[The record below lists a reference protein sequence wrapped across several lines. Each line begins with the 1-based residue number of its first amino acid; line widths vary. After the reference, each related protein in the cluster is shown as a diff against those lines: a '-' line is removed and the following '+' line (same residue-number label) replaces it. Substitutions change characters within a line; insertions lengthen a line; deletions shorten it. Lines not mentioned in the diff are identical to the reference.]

1 MATFDPK
8 EVFVVLGFDKL
19 REVVGDLDQNFLAFV
34 IGDLTI
40 GDGDGGLYHWIEDRT
55 TADDGAETIVPPT
68 QLPAR
73 RGCWRRMFGYGA
85 TEGSRVVNS
94 ITELRALDGNT
105 SSLQSVVMSGYASAG
120 DGGGGTWIWTTDTT
134 STDNTGTI
142 VVTSTSPRAG
152 CWKRV
157 SSGPWNV
164 LWWGAV
170 ADNATDNI
178 TAFQNAIDAC
188 EMAFAPNRGR
198 SLFVPSGQYY
208 FSQTIRITNRIN
220 IIGDHGSSAG
230 GGTYLRFAAS
240 KTGIYIGT
248 GSGVDG
254 SFSTISQ
261 LTLVGGGGS
270 SVTAE
275 GTSTQDTTNVST
287 MNTLYASAHGVHL
300 NAQATLHEVFVTGF
314 AGNGFHVYANF
325 DVVGTSANTSAF
337 YTCYAYANSGNG
349 FHFQGPDSNACTTIR
364 ASSTDNGGWGIFE
377 GSFLGNFHGGAHVD
391 SNTSGGFTTDSNP
404 NNYSVFSGCYVE
416 PGQTCAVSAPAMI
429 VGGHHNGT
437 LGDSVAQLGKVFN
450 TDIEIRPD
458 ARSDQPGA
466 TRDRILLGV
475 DGDAF
480 YYDPAD
486 TSEVPLRIK
495 YYTSASGYGQNGW
508 FTLNVGNTDSDN
520 PIAVSGENAAETRSL
535 CWLLNGTYLGNGGAR
550 GFTSYRL
557 MPSELP
563 NAAANTVTAQ
573 GTRQGDFFFQGATGT
588 NDGILGY
595 ACTGSGTPA
604 QYNPVY
610 KDRRVVVDRNTTTNN
625 KVVTE
630 STTSRTLADTD
641 DNVTILCTNVGAIT
655 ITAPSTLTKGT
666 IVRLVQ
672 AAAGQ
677 ITVVGSGGVVIRVPT
692 GRAATSRALYSCVE
706 VEMIGSLDAE
716 VRGDLTGI
724 GDVLGPASST
734 DNAIVRFDSTT
745 GKLVQNSGVLVDD
758 SANLVL
764 PKTSGV
770 GVKVDVA
777 SPTFAWADIIGNLD
791 PKTSGAGTPTLN
803 AFRGGNVNVFSFAA
817 NDLAD
822 MQFHIPHD
830 YLPGSDIYIHVHWA
844 HNGTAIS
851 GSFVCDFFH
860 TYQKG
865 HNQGDFPAEKTLTLT
880 VSTPD
885 IATIPQYRH
894 RVDEVQLSAASP
906 SAAQIDSDDLEPDG
920 VILMRMRTT
929 TIPTITGSVA
939 RNEPYIFFVDIHYQ
953 TTGVIGTKAKSPGFW
968 T

>member
-40 GDGDGGLYHWIEDRT
+40 GDGEGGLYHWIEDRT

-85 TEGSRVVNS
+85 MEGARSVNS
-94 ITELRALDGNT
+94 IAELRSLDGND
-105 SSLQSVVMSGYASAG
+105 SSLKTVVMTGYATQG
-120 DGGGGTWIWTTDTT
+120 DGGGGVFVWDDDTT
-134 STDNTGTI
+134 TADNIGTV
-142 VVTSTSPRAG
+142 VVTSTSPRVG
-152 CWKRV
+152 CWKRLERDSWSV
-157 SSGPWNV
+157 RWF
-164 LWWGAV
+164 GAV
-170 ADNATDNI
+170 GDNVTDDAA
-178 TAFQNAIDAC
+178 AFQAAIDASYSGSDY
-188 EMAFAPNRGR
+188 GR
-198 SLFVPSGQYY
+198 SVYVPPGDYRIGSTLEFNGTVRMRGDFGLFLGATRLH
-208 FSQTIRITNRIN
+208 F
-220 IIGDHGSSAG
+220 DAG
-230 GGTYLRFAAS
+230 V
-240 KTGIYIGT
+240 TGIHLPKSSPPLYAEPA
-248 GSGVDG
+248 G
-254 SFSTISQ
+254 SFSEISN
-261 LTLVGGGGS
+261 LVLIGGGGA
-270 SVTAE
+270 TAHGIFCERTPCIRNVRVETFSGSGIYMYGYFTLE
-275 GTSTQDTTNVST
+275 GSNCNTFMLDNVWCVQ
-287 MNTLYASAHGVHL
+287 NGLHGVHAL
-300 NAQATLHEVFVTGF
+300 GDDVNAGLGLLV
-314 AGNGFHVYANF
+314 
-325 DVVGTSANTSAF
+325 S
-337 YTCYAYANSGNG
+337 C
-349 FHFQGPDSNACTTIR
+349 
-364 ASSTDNGGWGIFE
+364 TDNGGYGIRDE
-377 GSFLGNFHGGAHVD
+377 GFLGNAWIGCHSD
-391 SNTSGGFTTDSNP
+391 SNDLGAYYCDEANGR
-404 NNYSVFSGCYVE
+404 SVFVGCYSE
-416 PGQTCAVSAPAMI
+416 GGQPASVFGGPMTI
-429 VGGHHNGT
+429 VGGLHGAG
-437 LGDSVAQLGKVFN
+437 LGDANAIVGENVN
-450 TDIEIRPD
+450 TPIEIRCSE
-458 ARSDQPGA
+458 RSDQPG
-466 TRDRILLGV
+466 TGRDAVRVG
-475 DGDAF
+475 GTDALVSF
-480 YYDPAD
+480 TPEGNETAG
-486 TSEVPLRIK
+486 LMRLK
-495 YYTSASGYGQNGW
+495 YKTTNPWAGCYLVNMAN
-508 FTLNVGNTDSDN
+508 LDSDISLVI
-520 PIAVSGENAAETRSL
+520 PTDASLWRAGDLIAAQGLILEGGSFLGSAQDR
-535 CWLLNGTYLGNGGAR
+535 TYLTQN
-550 GFTSYRL
+550 
-557 MPSELP
+557 
-563 NAAANTVTAQ
+563 AANTAKDRDTEEGAILFNQAGVSETGVAAWIGL
-573 GTRQGDFFFQGATGT
+573 GT
-588 NDGILGY
+588 
-595 ACTGSGTPA
+595 GTPA
-604 QYNPVY
+604 QFNPIY
-610 KDRRVVVDRNTTTNN
+610 CDRRVIHTYNGIVNS
-625 KVVTE
+625 KVTSE
-630 STTSRTLADTD
+630 ATTSRTLADTD
-641 DNVTILCTNVGAIT
+641 DNVTILCTSAGATT
-655 ITAPSTLTKGT
+655 ITVPSTLTKGT

-692 GRAATSRALYSCVE
+692 GRTATSRALYSCVE

-894 RVDEVQLSAASP
+894 RVDEVQLSASSP

-929 TIPTITGSVA
+929 TIPTITGSAA